1 VDVHELKDRA
11 RALVV
16 KGRLEK
22 AEVLYRQVVALV
34 PGDAPAWIRHAETLR
49 RLNRISESVWSY
61 RTAANI
67 LRALGHEGRALACL
81 KIALDLRPDDIDLIT
96 EIIRIEMHRKRRL
109 ERTPLVPA
117 PKESSGSG
125 PLSDFEKPKLAL
137 PMLTEVDL
145 RQTSDSVVVSMPQRV
160 LTEPALVDPTAAAP
174 DSPGGPPSQAGVG
187 REAAEAS
194 EAIERSAN
202 PPTPPVLRAS
212 PAPALELEVQM
223 SSMPVWPQVR
233 RLHDRE
239 VAIKAGPTSR
249 WLVVSSAS
257 PLDVRFEIK
266 LDIDDDAPWLEE

>member
-1 VDVHELKDRA
+1 MDVHELKDRA

-109 ERTPLVPA
+109 ERTPLVAA

-145 RQTSDSVVVSMPQRV
+145 RQTSDSVVVSMP
-160 LTEPALVDPTAAAP
+160 AAAP
-174 DSPGGPPSQAGVG
+174 DPLGGPPSPAGVG
-187 REAAEAS
+187 PEATEAS

>member
-1 VDVHELKDRA
+1 MRVDVHELKDRA

-22 AEVLYRQVVALV
+22 AEVLYRQVVTLV

-109 ERTPLVPA
+109 ERTPLMPA
-117 PKESSGSG
+117 AKESSGSG
-125 PLSDFEKPKLAL
+125 LLSDLEKPKLAL

-145 RQTSDSVVVSMPQRV
+145 RQTSDSVVVSMPPST
-160 LTEPALVDPTAAAP
+160 LTEPALVDPA
-174 DSPGGPPSQAGVG
+174 
-187 REAAEAS
+187 
-194 EAIERSAN
+194 AIERSAN